1 MVAGALAT
9 LPHGGDRARP
19 QMRSCLSIVDAAKN
33 FNIGK
38 SRKIAKLPFSE
49 QVAVFRQL
57 DQVHHNGQRPQPPQ

>member
-1 MVAGALAT
+1 
-9 LPHGGDRARP
+9 
-19 QMRSCLSIVDAAKN
+19 MRSCLSIVDAAKN